1 MRSERGSFQGWIR
14 GPSAHRLGLGR
25 GIGVAA
31 PVGERGPRMKSVN
44 IAVFHTH
51 VRIFLRDET
60 GSPKVF
66 LRNKHLLLGFP

>member
-1 MRSERGSFQGWIR
+1 M
-14 GPSAHRLGLGR
+14 
-25 GIGVAA
+25 
-31 PVGERGPRMKSVN
+31 GERGPSMKSVN